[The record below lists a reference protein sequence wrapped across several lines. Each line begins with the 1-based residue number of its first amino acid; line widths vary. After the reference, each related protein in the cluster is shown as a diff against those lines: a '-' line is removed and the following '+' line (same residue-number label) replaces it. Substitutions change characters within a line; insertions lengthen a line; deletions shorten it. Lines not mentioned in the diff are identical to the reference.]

1 MSNVI
6 VVGGGAAGMMAA
18 VFAARNG
25 QNVQLL
31 EKNEKLGKK
40 LFITGKGR
48 CNITNAADIEDL
60 FTAVTSNPKFLYSG
74 FYSFTNQQVID
85 FFEELGVKTKIERG
99 ERVFPVSDHS
109 SDVIAA
115 FSRELKSLGVAVSLH
130 TEVREL
136 LCEQDKVCGVL
147 LTNGKKMKA
156 DAVIVATGGISYP
169 STGSTGDGYRF
180 ARETGHRVTELL
192 PSLVPMEVRQWYAKE
207 LQGLSLRNIEIRIT
221 DGKKKLYEEFG
232 EMLFT
237 HYGVTGPVILSAS
250 SVVGKTLR
258 KKELTLHIDLKPALS
273 EEQLDKR
280 ILREF
285 DANHNKQFKNAGVEE
300 SSLAVGTWAIGGQNY
315 GAVDRNDSIKAIRT
329 MLDCGVNLIDTAP
342 CYGNGS
348 SEKIVG
354 EAIQGLKRDEILI
367 STKFGLITD
376 VYSGG
381 YKKCA
386 TYQNTMREVESSL
399 MNLGSDYIDF
409 YFVHW
414 PDVNTPIDE
423 TMAALANL
431 KKQGKIR
438 FVGVSNFSE
447 EQIEEAEKYLQI
459 DVQQP
464 PFSMVNRTFVDLMK
478 WGAAKGIDSMTY
490 GSLGSG
496 ILSGAIRTLPDFA
509 PNDLR
514 LTFYDFFKEPKFS
527 KIMELLKVMD
537 QIAESHKRPVAQ
549 VAVNWSTQKDYVG
562 TALVGVRNEQEARE
576 NCAAFDWELTD
587 QEIQLLD
594 DEIKRLGI

>member
-85 FFEELGVKTKIERG
+85 FFEELGVKTKVERG

-115 FSRELKSLGVAVSLH
+115 FSRELKSLGVSVSLH
-130 TEVREL
+130 TEVKEL
-136 LCEQDKVCGVL
+136 LCKQDKVCEVL

-285 DANHNKQFKNAGVEE
+285 DANHNKQYKNSIDSLFPAKLKPVMIELSEIEPEKKVNEITKEERQRLVHLIKDFTMTLTGLRGYNEAIITKGGVSVKEIDPGTMESKIIKGLYFAGEVLDLDAVTGGYNLQIAWSTGYLAGINAGC
-300 SSLAVGTWAIGGQNY
+300 
-315 GAVDRNDSIKAIRT
+315 D
-329 MLDCGVNLIDTAP
+329 
-342 CYGNGS
+342 
-348 SEKIVG
+348 
-354 EAIQGLKRDEILI
+354 
-367 STKFGLITD
+367 
-376 VYSGG
+376 
-381 YKKCA
+381 
-386 TYQNTMREVESSL
+386 
-399 MNLGSDYIDF
+399 
-409 YFVHW
+409 
-414 PDVNTPIDE
+414 
-423 TMAALANL
+423 
-431 KKQGKIR
+431 
-438 FVGVSNFSE
+438 
-447 EQIEEAEKYLQI
+447 
-459 DVQQP
+459 
-464 PFSMVNRTFVDLMK
+464 
-478 WGAAKGIDSMTY
+478 
-490 GSLGSG
+490 
-496 ILSGAIRTLPDFA
+496 
-509 PNDLR
+509 
-514 LTFYDFFKEPKFS
+514 
-527 KIMELLKVMD
+527 
-537 QIAESHKRPVAQ
+537 
-549 VAVNWSTQKDYVG
+549 
-562 TALVGVRNEQEARE
+562 
-576 NCAAFDWELTD
+576 
-587 QEIQLLD
+587 
-594 DEIKRLGI
+594 

>member
-60 FTAVTSNPKFLYSG
+60 FTAVISNPKFLYSG
-74 FYSFTNQQVID
+74 FYSFTNQQVVD
-85 FFEELGVKTKIERG
+85 FFEELGVKTKVERG

-115 FSRELKSLGVAVSLH
+115 FSRELKSLGVSVSLH
-130 TEVREL
+130 TEVKEL

-180 ARETGHRVTELL
+180 AKETGHRVTELL

-285 DANHNKQFKNAGVEE
+285 DANHNKQYKNSIDSLFPAKLKPVMIELSEIEPEKKVNEITKEERQRLVHLIKDFTMTLTGLRSYNEAIITKGGVSVKEIDPGTMESKKMKGLYFAGEVLDLDAVTGGYNLQIAWSTGYLAGINAGC
-300 SSLAVGTWAIGGQNY
+300 
-315 GAVDRNDSIKAIRT
+315 D
-329 MLDCGVNLIDTAP
+329 
-342 CYGNGS
+342 
-348 SEKIVG
+348 
-354 EAIQGLKRDEILI
+354 
-367 STKFGLITD
+367 
-376 VYSGG
+376 
-381 YKKCA
+381 
-386 TYQNTMREVESSL
+386 
-399 MNLGSDYIDF
+399 
-409 YFVHW
+409 
-414 PDVNTPIDE
+414 
-423 TMAALANL
+423 
-431 KKQGKIR
+431 
-438 FVGVSNFSE
+438 
-447 EQIEEAEKYLQI
+447 
-459 DVQQP
+459 
-464 PFSMVNRTFVDLMK
+464 
-478 WGAAKGIDSMTY
+478 
-490 GSLGSG
+490 
-496 ILSGAIRTLPDFA
+496 
-509 PNDLR
+509 
-514 LTFYDFFKEPKFS
+514 
-527 KIMELLKVMD
+527 
-537 QIAESHKRPVAQ
+537 
-549 VAVNWSTQKDYVG
+549 
-562 TALVGVRNEQEARE
+562 
-576 NCAAFDWELTD
+576 
-587 QEIQLLD
+587 
-594 DEIKRLGI
+594 